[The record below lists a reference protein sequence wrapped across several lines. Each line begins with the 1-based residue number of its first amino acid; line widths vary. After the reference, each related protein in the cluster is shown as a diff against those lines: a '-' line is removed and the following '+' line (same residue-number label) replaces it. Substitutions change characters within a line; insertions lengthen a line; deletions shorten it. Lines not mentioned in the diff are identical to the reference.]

1 MQNNTFTAEE
11 SVMIDLGLSPGL
23 VENYSEVSLEPVS
36 FEKEEGFS
44 WGSRWIA
51 VHEAHC
57 HNDNRLMADGRE
69 FVVTKANPTFK
80 TLLNAWREEQQR
92 AG

>member
-11 SVMIDLGLSPGL
+11 FVMIDLGLNPGL
-23 VENYSEVSLEPVS
+23 VETYSEVSLEPVS

-44 WGSRWIA
+44 WGSRWTAIHDA
-51 VHEAHC
+51 RY
-57 HNDNRLMADGRE
+57 HNGNKLMAGGRE
-69 FVVTKANPTFK
+69 FIVTKANPTFK
-80 TLLNAWREEQQR
+80 TLLNGWREEQQK